1 MKNGSIDGT
10 AASYWRQLR
19 ERAGI
24 DPDFNKTIAATD
36 LSKEP
41 DWAVYSGSEKVD
53 ATMYNIRRERRCEFI
68 GEGRRK
74 GDLIR
79 WRAFDALFPENMGKY
94 IPEGVN
100 FWTQMYKDE
109 AYLKVDEKGNV
120 TDESALI
127 EQAEGKGDANI
138 SNRKDSKYI
147 RPYRVIKENNEVW
160 DGYQWRK
167 AYYLSPYSVLEL
179 TLASPDSKLET
190 SNLYQNPYWPTKASA
205 PALE

>member
-1 MKNGSIDGT
+1 MQENPARVLPNTCRVIK
-10 AASYWRQLR
+10 
-19 ERAGI
+19 
-24 DPDFNKTIAATD
+24 
-36 LSKEP
+36 
-41 DWAVYSGSEKVD
+41 VYLNYVEY
-53 ATMYNIRRERRCEFI
+53 T
-68 GEGRRK
+68 
-74 GDLIR
+74 
-79 WRAFDALFPENMGKY
+79 

>member
-1 MKNGSIDGT
+1 MNYLEASYLKNGSIDGT

-94 IPEGVN
+94 IPEG
-100 FWTQMYKDE
+100 D
-109 AYLKVDEKGNV
+109 V